1 MLIDNTH
8 EVLTDDLLKK
18 AFNDYF
24 DRVLEQTPSDEEL
37 AKKYPYPESSYEK
50 VFAAY
55 KAQKRR
61 ALIWLK
67 TIGRVAIIVIVAVSL
82 TFGVLMTNTD
92 IKASVSSFFIRDK
105 GDHWQIDFNNGEEYA
120 AEIEEESPDSE
131 KEITVLDYKIG
142 YIPDG
147 FELTR
152 EEIFV
157 DVFFYNE
164 YWDDNGRSITIEIYT
179 SGNSAFFVD
188 NDRHKHSFTK
198 INGCEAMISYDD
210 GGKHG
215 IIIIADG
222 KNCIS
227 VDGFLEKEELIKIAE
242 NITKQGAKDYKE
254 SPLNKFEIRYIPE
267 GFKLGKQTYIDKTA
281 GYEYIDSNGDR
292 ITINICRRE
301 DLENQDYL
309 TYKNMQAG
317 PFIGYY
323 KELDD
328 GKSRL
333 LVMERSD
340 YAVFVETTLDVEALK
355 KIARNIREIIDF
367 ESEEY
372 KNSPVYKFE
381 IGYIPKG
388 FELDLDLYRPNSL
401 RLSYYKNGTIPL
413 SISIT
418 KKGTATYGVDSERT
432 THSLLTVN
440 GQEAQMWYNYK
451 EGTGILLVAYEECVV
466 KVFACDTPEEI
477 IKIAENIKP
486 KAPK

>member
-67 TIGRVAIIVIVAVSL
+67 SAGRVAIIALIVASL
-82 TFGVLMTNTD
+82 TFGVLMTNTN
-92 IKASVSSFFIRDK
+92 IRAAVSSFFIRDK
-105 GDHWQIDFNNGEEYA
+105 GDHWQIDFINGEEFSP
-120 AEIEEESPDSE
+120 ETEEVIQDEE
-131 KEITVLDYKIG
+131 KEI
-142 YIPDG
+142 
-147 FELTR
+147 
-152 EEIFV
+152 
-157 DVFFYNE
+157 
-164 YWDDNGRSITIEIYT
+164 
-179 SGNSAFFVD
+179 
-188 NDRHKHSFTK
+188 
-198 INGCEAMISYDD
+198 
-210 GGKHG
+210 
-215 IIIIADG
+215 
-222 KNCIS
+222 
-227 VDGFLEKEELIKIAE
+227 
-242 NITKQGAKDYKE
+242 KE
-254 SPLNKFEIRYIPE
+254 SPADKFEIRYVPE
-267 GFKLGKQTYIDKTA
+267 GFELD
-281 GYEYIDSNGDR
+281 EYSNESEKVSYKYTDSNADS
-292 ITINICRRE
+292 ISINICRRE
-301 DLENQDYL
+301 DLENLDYL
-309 TYKNMQAG
+309 TYENMMAT
-317 PFIGYY
+317 PFVGYY

-401 RLSYYKNGTIPL
+401 HLSYYKNGTIPL

-418 KKGTATYGVDSERT
+418 KKGTTTYGVDNERT
-432 THSLLTVN
+432 THSILTVN
-440 GQEAQMWYNYK
+440 GQEAQMWYNYE
-451 EGTGILLVAYEECVV
+451 EGCGTLLVAYEECVV